1 MCNSITHLTTEAS
14 KRSARP
20 AAALV
25 LCNQKVS
32 TLAFTY
38 FTFYGMMAV
47 GLTPNQHLAAV
58 ISSTLSGFLLQK
70 PMPQDHLHADR
81 IIEAMIGAGDFSD
94 WASDFL
100 FAVEDQVEIPLST
113 SVFIPTD
120 FDTADVSSTNGGRRL
135 SVAWWDFQPQNL
147 RKRERRRSK
156 PR

>member
-1 MCNSITHLTTEAS
+1 MDTGDDLEEMKPPECVIALPTSQQRLVN
-14 KRSARP
+14 AR
-20 AAALV
+20 
-25 LCNQKVS
+25 QDQQ
-32 TLAFTY
+32 
-38 FTFYGMMAV
+38 
-47 GLTPNQHLAAV
+47 QHLCSVIRKRRRKITSAAYPP
-58 ISSTLSGFLLQK
+58 SQ
-70 PMPQDHLHADR
+70 MPQDHLHADR